1 MARNRKNQTGLP
13 AGPAL
18 KATLICGF
26 ILVCC
31 VGYVWQKKQIAELSK
46 QIKNSENRLATLRD
60 QNDKMR
66 KQIAVMVSVGALT
79 ERARDPKLALGL
91 GPPQASQIWS
101 LPEPRPE
108 TTTAV
113 NKIDQRYAAGRNG
126 APELP

>member
-1 MARNRKNQTGLP
+1 MAKNRKNQGLA

-18 KATLICGF
+18 KAALICGF

-46 QIKNSENRLATLRD
+46 QIRNGESRLATLRD

-66 KQIAVMVSVGALT
+66 KQIALMVSVGALA

-91 GPPQASQIWS
+91 GPPQPSQIWS
-101 LPEPRPE
+101 LPEPQAE
-108 TTTAV
+108 TSRAGTKT
-113 NKIDQRYAAGRNG
+113 DQRYAAGRNG